1 MASMEYVRWGI
12 LGCGDVA
19 EKKSGPAFGKVAHS
33 QLLAVMRRNA
43 GLARDFSLRHG
54 VPHWY
59 DTVDGLL
66 SNTEINAVYIAT
78 PPSSHLE
85 LALRAIGAGKNV
97 YLEKPMDRNGAR
109 AIVQALEKSPVKLT
123 LAHYRR
129 KMPAFLKVKELLD
142 RKAIGEVR
150 FVDIEILQPQDS
162 GIIAQT

>member
-59 DTVDGLL
+59 DMVDGPLADP
-66 SNTEINAVYIAT
+66 EINSVYIAT
-78 PPSSHLE
+78 RPSSHLE
-85 LALRAIGAGKNV
+85 LALMAIGAGKNV
-97 YLEKPMDRNGAR
+97 YLEKPMAMDRNGAR

-150 FVDIEILQPQDS
+150 
-162 GIIAQT
+162 